1 MKKQIITQTNQ
12 LFKTALNIARI
23 NNISVV
29 PFPKESFKNNLNYK
43 TYFNNLNNFIKNPE
57 LFYLSKNINTK
68 KVKKEIEIPVNYF
81 KNIS

>member
-29 PFPKESFKNNLNYK
+29 PFPKESFKNNNFLYK
-43 TYFNNLNNFIKNPE
+43 
-57 LFYLSKNINTK
+57 K
-68 KVKKEIEIPVNYF
+68 KI
-81 KNIS
+81 